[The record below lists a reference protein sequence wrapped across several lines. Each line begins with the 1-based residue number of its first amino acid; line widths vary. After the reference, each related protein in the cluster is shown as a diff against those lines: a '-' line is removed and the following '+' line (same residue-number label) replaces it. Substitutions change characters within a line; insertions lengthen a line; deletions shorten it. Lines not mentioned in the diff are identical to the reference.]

1 MPTESI
7 EGGYNDRQLLNKAI
21 RHNKSCRE
29 ILGRIINHRL
39 GPEGLS
45 GLLLILAY
53 ELGQQSE
60 TLHEEWTRIRPRRQE
75 D

>member
-1 MPTESI
+1 V
-7 EGGYNDRQLLNKAI
+7 
-21 RHNKSCRE
+21 
-29 ILGRIINHRL
+29 LGRIIENRL
-39 GPEGLS
+39 GPEGVK